1 MFLVLY
7 SQHGFVL
14 SDPKNRMF
22 LCSFLIVISL
32 VCGAYLVGNAFTTKE
47 YKQAKDTFK
56 VPFKSE
62 GKGNFRTVSFKFKA
76 VAPRTRLTF
85 YNSFYHT
92 RIYDYGSLCGPVLD
106 QVDTEFVEILA
117 FREVQNSF
125 FGKSDLSFL
134 CILRP
139 LSVEIKK
146 QELEIEAAQKEELG
160 FDHQEVA
167 MPSVPPP
174 DKLLSMEELRERR
187 LIDPRL
193 PKTYRNKI
201 ATTKFT
207 PWPIEIRFC
216 EPTTSTNQT
225 KSPPSLNFW
234 FRARE
239 KLSDDQPCIVCQTI
253 FNSGSE
259 DYSQQKEEKHVDLI
273 KSLKS
278 SMDNLNKE
286 YHAKVGKDEKREF
299 NSFMKLIKNGEIYS
313 VFKEISVTGNA
324 LERVLALEIEL
335 AEALQAKKKSS
346 MQFQRFWI
354 SAFILKN
361 ISLCLI
367 TRYTTQL
374 GKFLQSFIPS
384 DSF

>member
-1 MFLVLY
+1 
-7 SQHGFVL
+7 GFVL

-22 LCSFLIVISL
+22 LCNFRIVISL

-85 YNSFYHT
+85 YSSFYHT
-92 RIYDYGSLCGPVLD
+92 RIDDYGSLCGPVLD
-106 QVDTEFVEILA
+106 QVLVVQEKKGRFHGIGYWKLPSRVVDVGEEIFAAAISEIDTEFVEILA

-134 CILRP
+134 CILRH

-146 QELEIEAAQKEELG
+146 RELEIEVAQKEELG

-174 DKLLSMEELRERR
+174 NKLLSMEELRERR
-187 LIDPRL
+187 LTNPRL

-225 KSPPSLNFW
+225 KSPP
-234 FRARE
+234 RAKG
-239 KLSDDQPCIVCQTI
+239 KLSDDQALH
-253 FNSGSE
+253 SE
-259 DYSQQKEEKHVDLI
+259 DYSQQKEEKHADLI
-273 KSLKS
+273 RSLKS

-286 YHAKVGKDEKREF
+286 ANQEWGNIF
-299 NSFMKLIKNGEIYS
+299 P
-313 VFKEISVTGNA
+313 VFKEISVTDNA

-346 MQFQRFWI
+346 MQFQ
-354 SAFILKN
+354 
-361 ISLCLI
+361 
-367 TRYTTQL
+367 
-374 GKFLQSFIPS
+374 
-384 DSF
+384 

>member
-1 MFLVLY
+1 
-7 SQHGFVL
+7 
-14 SDPKNRMF
+14 MF

-56 VPFKSE
+56 VLFKSE

-76 VAPRTRLTF
+76 IAPRTRLTF
-85 YNSFYHT
+85 YSSFYHT
-92 RIYDYGSLCGPVLD
+92 RIDDYGSLCGPVLD
-106 QVDTEFVEILA
+106 QEKKGRFHGIGYWKLPSKVVDVGEEIFAAAISEVKEETGLKFVEILA

-134 CILRP
+134 CILRH

-174 DKLLSMEELRERR
+174 NKLLSMEELRERR
-187 LIDPRL
+187 LTDPRL
-193 PKTYRNKI
+193 PKYGSVNLQLQQ
-201 ATTKFT
+201 
-207 PWPIEIRFC
+207 IRPNLLP
-216 EPTTSTNQT
+216 EQRE
-225 KSPPSLNFW
+225 NFQMI
-234 FRARE
+234 R
-239 KLSDDQPCIVCQTI
+239 PCIVCQTI

-259 DYSQQKEEKHVDLI
+259 DYSQQKEEKYADLI

-286 YHAKVGKDEKREF
+286 ANQEWGNIF
-299 NSFMKLIKNGEIYS
+299 P
-313 VFKEISVTGNA
+313 VFKEISVTDNA

-346 MQFQRFWI
+346 MQFQRFKCP
-354 SAFILKN
+354 F
-361 ISLCLI
+361 
-367 TRYTTQL
+367 
-374 GKFLQSFIPS
+374 GE
-384 DSF
+384 

>member
-1 MFLVLY
+1 
-7 SQHGFVL
+7 
-14 SDPKNRMF
+14 MF
-22 LCSFLIVISL
+22 LCNFRIVISL

-85 YNSFYHT
+85 YSSFYHT
-92 RIYDYGSLCGPVLD
+92 RIDDYGSLCGPVLD
-106 QVDTEFVEILA
+106 QVLVVQEKKGRFHGIGYWKLPSRVVDVGEEIFAAAISEIDTEFVEILA

-134 CILRP
+134 CILRH

-146 QELEIEAAQKEELG
+146 RELEIEVAQKEELG

-174 DKLLSMEELRERR
+174 NKLLSMEELRERR
-187 LIDPRL
+187 LTNPRL

-225 KSPPSLNFW
+225 KSPPRENFQMI
-234 FRARE
+234 R
-239 KLSDDQPCIVCQTI
+239 PCIVCQTI

-259 DYSQQKEEKHVDLI
+259 DYSQQKEEKHADLI
-273 KSLKS
+273 RSLKS

-286 YHAKVGKDEKREF
+286 ANQEWGNIF
-299 NSFMKLIKNGEIYS
+299 P
-313 VFKEISVTGNA
+313 VFKEISVTDNA

-346 MQFQRFWI
+346 MQFQRFKCP
-354 SAFILKN
+354 F
-361 ISLCLI
+361 
-367 TRYTTQL
+367 
-374 GKFLQSFIPS
+374 GE
-384 DSF
+384 

>member
-1 MFLVLY
+1 
-7 SQHGFVL
+7 GFVL

-56 VPFKSE
+56 VLFKSE

-76 VAPRTRLTF
+76 IAPRTRLTF
-85 YNSFYHT
+85 YSSFYHT
-92 RIYDYGSLCGPVLD
+92 RIDDYGSLCGPVLD
-106 QVDTEFVEILA
+106 QEKKGRFHGIGYWKLPSKVVDVGEEIFA
-117 FREVQNSF
+117 AAISEVKEETGLMQNSF

-134 CILRP
+134 CILRH

-174 DKLLSMEELRERR
+174 NKLLSMEELRERR
-187 LIDPRL
+187 LTDPRL
-193 PKTYRNKI
+193 PN
-201 ATTKFT
+201 
-207 PWPIEIRFC
+207 
-216 EPTTSTNQT
+216 
-225 KSPPSLNFW
+225 LNFW
-234 FRARE
+234 FRAKG
-239 KLSDDQPCIVCQTI
+239 KLSDDQALHSIVLISVCQTI

-259 DYSQQKEEKHVDLI
+259 DYSQQKEEKYADLI

-286 YHAKVGKDEKREF
+286 ANQEWGNIF
-299 NSFMKLIKNGEIYS
+299 P
-313 VFKEISVTGNA
+313 VFKEISVTDNA

-354 SAFILKN
+354 LAFILKN
-361 ISLCLI
+361 SSLCLI
-367 TRYTTQL
+367 TQHTTQL
-374 GKFLQSFIPS
+374 GKEQRRWSSLDLLPLQKKEV
-384 DSF
+384 